1 MYREIPRFEA
11 DEILVYLRKSR
22 SDDPS
27 LTVEEVLERHTKDL
41 NDWID
46 RNLDEPIREEN
57 WFREIVSGETIAGRP
72 EVQKIL
78 RKIELPKYKAIL
90 TVDVQRLSRG
100 DLEDC
105 GRLIKLLRYTHTMVI
120 TPMKVYDLE
129 DEYDR
134 DSFERELKRGNDYLE
149 YFKKIQKRGI
159 ERSVADGNFIYGAPY
174 GYRNVKVGTGRD
186 RHNTLEINEDEAKVV
201 RMIFDW
207 SVTERIGSRKIA
219 DRLNE
224 MGIKS
229 PRGNLWKKDTVY
241 KMLCNEHYIG
251 KVVYRRKSILNV
263 VENQEIIKKRL
274 RNDDYQVFEGKH
286 EAIIDEDLFYQLKK
300 NRSST
305 PRCKK
310 DSPMRSPFVSILKC
324 ECGAHMETHF
334 HRKKWRLTCSDQSH
348 CHNSS
353 VLLSDLI
360 EEVIKA
366 LKQSIED
373 FQVELD
379 NNNDDIYSKHMEQ
392 IAFLESKLKEVENKE
407 IAIWEKYSEEGMP
420 KNIFEKLRTKC
431 EYEKKTL
438 ESAIVK
444 AYENAPSKIDY
455 QEKITTF
462 HKAIDTLN
470 DESISAQVKNTL
482 LKTIIESIT
491 YKRPSA
497 IRMSPSEAKEKGIE
511 THNGWYTPDF
521 ELDIKLFF

>member
-78 RKIELPKYKAIL
+78 RMIESPKYKAIL
-90 TVDVQRLSRG
+90 VVEIERLSRG

-105 GRLIKLLRYTHTMVI
+105 GRLMKLLRYTHTMVI
-120 TPMKVYDLE
+120 TPRRIYDLE
-129 DEYDR
+129 DEDDR
-134 DSFERELKRGNDYLE
+134 DRFERVLKQGNEYLE

-201 RMIFDW
+201 RMIFNW
-207 SVTERIGSRKIA
+207 SATERIGSRKIA

-310 DSPMRSPFVSILKC
+310 DTPMRSPFVSILKC

-373 FQVELD
+373 FQVELE
-379 NNNDDIYSKHMEQ
+379 NNNDDIYSKYMEQ

-431 EYEKKTL
+431 EDEKKTL

-455 QEKITTF
+455 QEKIVTF

-470 DESISAQVKNTL
+470 DESISAQAKNTL

-491 YKRPSA
+491 YRRPSA